1 VNADNE
7 TAIGFTISGA
17 EDVDYSYTI
26 SSDGGG
32 SNVTGSG
39 TISGGSAQITGLD
52 LSGLGDGTLTLSVT
66 LTDAAGNAA
75 EAVEATVSKDGNVPD
90 APDAPTL
97 ADSSNSGSTSD
108 TLTND
113 ATATIEGTAE
123 ANATV
128 TVYVGETEA
137 GTATADSSGD
147 WSFTFDEGDL
157 ASGTNSITVTATDA
171 AGNTSQASSALVI
184 TLDTGAPTV
193 TLTGPTDVV
202 TEDFTVTFTF
212 SETVTGFTA
221 DDVTVTNGT
230 KGTFSGSGTTY
241 TLVVT
246 PDLGT
251 AVSISVGADAAEDDA
266 GNGNTASDVFEVS
279 AGSPASEFD
288 KNREE
293 IRQVVVDEA
302 ERSLRST
309 LAVNQRM
316 TREARERFIAGQD
329 QTVHC
334 SQLIADNPDITL
346 AELEGCDDG
355 VASRNDVPFDVTGTA
370 GFTNGVLS
378 TQGSFFEQRGNVA
391 GTQRRLFFGDFD
403 IQHDGNTGSTTATL
417 TGRMAWERN
426 LSDRTMLGYFIG
438 GEVAQ
443 SDIRSTTFTGE
454 NQRYGV
460 TIGGYAVH
468 QLHDNVYADGFA
480 TLGAGRNNLDMA
492 NDVLALDSSYT
503 TRTATIGGSVSGVF
517 EHEHFELRPELS
529 FSYGKTWIGTVGFT
543 GRAYGLVDDDL
554 SLDAGSVSIGQ
565 IMFRPE
571 FRIPLAATE
580 QDTGNS
586 VLTFSPRLICETS
599 RGIIS
604 NTDCG
609 GGGEFGLQASSIDG
623 RSSINAA
630 VTADR
635 MGGSTRT
642 SVRLNLQHQF

>member
-1 VNADNE
+1 VTVAE
-7 TAIGFTISGA
+7 GTAT
-17 EDVDYSYTI
+17 
-26 SSDGGG
+26 
-32 SNVTGSG
+32 N
-39 TISGGSAQITGLD
+39 ITGTGD
-52 LSGLGDGTLTLSVT
+52 TYTVTIDPVLGKTVQVSV
-66 LTDAAGNAA
+66 LASVAADAAGNPN
-75 EAVEATVSKDGNVPD
+75 TQSNVYE
-90 APDAPTL
+90 
-97 ADSSNSGSTSD
+97 
-108 TLTND
+108 
-113 ATATIEGTAE
+113 I
-123 ANATV
+123 
-128 TVYVGETEA
+128 
-137 GTATADSSGD
+137 
-147 WSFTFDEGDL
+147 
-157 ASGTNSITVTATDA
+157 
-171 AGNTSQASSALVI
+171 Q
-184 TLDTGAPTV
+184 
-193 TLTGPTDVV
+193 
-202 TEDFTVTFTF
+202 
-212 SETVTGFTA
+212 
-221 DDVTVTNGT
+221 
-230 KGTFSGSGTTY
+230 
-241 TLVVT
+241 
-246 PDLGT
+246 
-251 AVSISVGADAAEDDA
+251 
-266 GNGNTASDVFEVS
+266 
-279 AGSPASEFD
+279 AGSPASEFA
-288 KNREE
+288 KYLPE
-293 IRQVVVDEA
+293 IRQIIVDEA
-302 ERSLRST
+302 ERSLRSG
-309 LAVNQRM
+309 LSANQRM
-316 TREARERFIAGQD
+316 VRSARERFIAAQQ

-370 GFTNGVLS
+370 GITNGVLS

-391 GTQRRLFFGDFD
+391 GTKRRLFFGDFD

-438 GEVAQ
+438 GELAQ

-468 QLHDNVYADGFA
+468 QLHDNLYADGFA
-480 TLGAGRNNLDMA
+480 TLGVGRNNLDMA

-580 QDTGNS
+580 QDKGNS
-586 VLTFSPRLICETS
+586 VLTFAPRLICETS
-599 RGIIS
+599 RGITS